1 MFAAMVKYHC
11 AHMGIMTYRKVE
23 KRGTKYYLYDVTGV
37 WDPVKKNSK
46 LKKKY
51 LGPCDADGNVVE
63 ERKNSVKMSKTFGN
77 CWLMSRIA
85 EETGVAKDVMKAFGN
100 DLGSDIL
107 ALSVFRTVEQVPMRE
122 VEDRMDELFL
132 SETLA
137 KDSDLTSREMSRLM
151 VRISE
156 AEKGREKFFTSRAAV
171 GNGKAVIF
179 DVTVFATES
188 ERMERAEYGRGYRD
202 FKMKQVNMG
211 MVQSVDTG
219 LPFYYQLYPGSVSD
233 IKTLN
238 NLRERLRSLG
248 RDHVH
253 FFMDRGFFSEP
264 NLCGLLDAEMGFTV
278 PVPAGRD
285 VFADAVSAVK
295 KDMNSMNTHMFNDEL
310 FRVGETMS
318 HYAGRS
324 IRTIVYLN
332 EKRKSDELHTLYSRI
347 DDFERRM
354 KEKTWYKGIHRELV
368 KTKDRDLLKL
378 FTLSEGTSGKVA
390 TERKRNAITRRENAC
405 GTMVIMTTSDEEWD
419 SVLSSYRI
427 RNSIET
433 SFKRLKDDLEGGVK
447 GLQTDVSADGM
458 IFVEFI
464 STILLFELFRRI
476 RSSTLYRKVW
486 MPDVNN
492 ELRKLKVSMVGGH
505 WILNEVTKKQ
515 RETIEALGF
524 EEPTTADVRRLVPR
538 N

>member
-1 MFAAMVKYHC
+1 
-11 AHMGIMTYRKVE
+11 
-23 KRGTKYYLYDVTGV
+23 
-37 WDPVKKNSK
+37 
-46 LKKKY
+46 
-51 LGPCDADGNVVE
+51 
-63 ERKNSVKMSKTFGN
+63 
-77 CWLMSRIA
+77 
-85 EETGVAKDVMKAFGN
+85 
-100 DLGSDIL
+100 
-107 ALSVFRTVEQVPMRE
+107 
-122 VEDRMDELFL
+122 
-132 SETLA
+132 
-137 KDSDLTSREMSRLM
+137 
-151 VRISE
+151 
-156 AEKGREKFFTSRAAV
+156 
-171 GNGKAVIF
+171 
-179 DVTVFATES
+179 
-188 ERMERAEYGRGYRD
+188 
-202 FKMKQVNMG
+202 MG